1 MKKNFLKSIFI
12 SSLFSFAA
20 YAAYTENQI
29 QDYVFYVSHDSAKS
43 KEIDGILVN
52 VVANIQCDTYS
63 KILSK
68 KHFYIQ
74 EDDNNNYLDIPVK
87 KGENC
92 QLNITQFEFKK
103 PNEDSSIKYTA
114 KAGEKFSMPLNYDN
128 PIKIHNQIEYTFESE
143 PILGQVYKMNLKAI
157 TVDNVVVFPEIFIS
171 YP

>member
-20 YAAYTENQI
+20 YAENQI